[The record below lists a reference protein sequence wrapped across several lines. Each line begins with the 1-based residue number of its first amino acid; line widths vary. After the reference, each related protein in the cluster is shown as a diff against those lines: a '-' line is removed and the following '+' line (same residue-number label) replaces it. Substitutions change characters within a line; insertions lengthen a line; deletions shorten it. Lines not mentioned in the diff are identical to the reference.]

1 MFTFD
6 GNLKFVRIDLD
17 YIKALH
23 DVCGEVFYSTVNYEN
38 KPYIGLLVTCDGHQ
52 YVIPL
57 TSAKEKHKKWRDVD
71 TDRFLIYE
79 MADQARLGT
88 RDIWTKADDPNEARV
103 KHILS
108 AIDLKKMIPVC
119 DGVIT
124 RVNFNPD
131 PSDDA
136 ALRKYKELLNK
147 EYGFCIK
154 IKDML
159 LVKASKLY
167 ERQIR
172 TGKVKFCCDFKK
184 LESIAD
190 SYLP

>member
-23 DVCGEVFYSTVNYEN
+23 DACGEVFYSTVNYEN

-88 RDIWTKADDPNEARV
+88 RDIWTKADDPNEGKGKAHSLGHRFEEN
-103 KHILS
+103 
-108 AIDLKKMIPVC
+108 DT
-119 DGVIT
+119 G
-124 RVNFNPD
+124 
-131 PSDDA
+131 
-136 ALRKYKELLNK
+136 LRRRHYTGQLQSRPIRRCSPEKIQGTAEQGIWFLYKDK
-147 EYGFCIK
+147 GH
-154 IKDML
+154 
-159 LVKASKLY
+159 AP
-167 ERQIR
+167 R
-172 TGKVKFCCDFKK
+172 
-184 LESIAD
+184 
-190 SYLP
+190 